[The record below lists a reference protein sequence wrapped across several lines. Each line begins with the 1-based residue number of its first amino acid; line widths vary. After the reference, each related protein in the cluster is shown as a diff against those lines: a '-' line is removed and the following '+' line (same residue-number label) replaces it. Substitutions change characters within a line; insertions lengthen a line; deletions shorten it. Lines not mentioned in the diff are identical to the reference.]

1 MNQMNNGGR
10 IVNEYGAYKETK
22 NIIWVVVVECWV
34 YIVSERGIVKRV
46 PISCVVEGGYAR

>member
-34 YIVSERGIVKRV
+34 YIVTERKIVKRV